1 MENDNKY
8 IDLITKYFSG
18 EASAEEMQL
27 LSDWIKLNGENQ
39 KVFEDYQNTWMN
51 IEASRIDN
59 EIEVDEEWSK
69 IKSSIKGQEKAD
81 NIPVITLHPEKSIS
95 RTYFYRALRIAAV
108 FMIFTVSTYFVYY
121 FLKNDQHKTTHLTA
135 QAETLESKLPDG
147 TSVTL
152 NAGSDLEYPEK
163 FSNDK
168 RTVTLHG
175 EAYFNVTHDES
186 RPFIIAAEDIR
197 VEVLGTSFYVNA
209 NAENGNVEVILTSG
223 KVAVYYKDKP
233 NERTILSP
241 GEKAE
246 FSKTDQKISKSE
258 NEEENY
264 MAFKTKKLVFSDT
277 RLDEIVLTL
286 NNVYHSKI
294 KLKDTNIADCTVSTT
309 FDNQS
314 LDAVLNVLKATLDLK
329 VNKSGSS
336 IELSGNGC
344 K

>member
-1 MENDNKY
+1 MQDDNNY

-18 EASAEEMQL
+18 EATAEEMQL

-39 KVFEDYQNTWMN
+39 KVFEDYQKTWMS
-51 IEASRIDN
+51 IEASKIEN
-59 EIEVDEEWSK
+59 EIDVDEEWLK
-69 IKSSIKGQEKAD
+69 IKSSIKDKEYAD
-81 NIPVITLHPEKSIS
+81 NVPVINLHPEKSIS
-95 RTYFYRALRIAAV
+95 KTYFYRALRIAAV
-108 FMIFTVSTYFVYY
+108 FMMFAISSYVVYY

-163 FSNDK
+163 FDNKK
-168 RTVTLHG
+168 RNVTLHG
-175 EAYFNVTHDES
+175 EAYFNVTHDAE
-186 RPFIIAAEDIR
+186 RPFIIAANEIMI
-197 VEVLGTSFYVNA
+197 EVLGTSFYVNA
-209 NAENGNVEVILTSG
+209 NAANGNVEVILTSG
-223 KVAVYYKDKP
+223 KVAVYLKNRP

-246 FSKTDQKISKSE
+246 FSKTDQEISKSE
-258 NEEENY
+258 NKEENY

-277 RLDEIVLTL
+277 RLDEIILTL
-286 NNVYHSKI
+286 NNVYHSNI
-294 KLKDTNIADCTVSTT
+294 KLKNTNIADCTVSTT